1 MRFWQACLITLAL
14 GGLLAQAASCQWQET
29 RITGDGASPYTP
41 KTWGGVVY
49 WTDSRDY
56 QTGYVDIRKWESGTE
71 TVIRQLPWA
80 WGNDIEAIYQDDLVL
95 MRGISSSNWDLYR
108 WNAGTGVE
116 TAISTAPGK
125 QHNADIYQGTVVW
138 EDHRDPNLSE
148 IYIWDEAGG
157 ERVLSPSGY
166 NQTVPKIWGQGADM
180 RVTWQQEG
188 QYGPEIHSYTPSEG
202 TQLIGGGISPA
213 VYENK
218 IVWWTSAYYNP
229 YPIPFQPGYLFQWTP
244 AGGGV
249 LLAEHNYTAPFA
261 TTDIW
266 GDLIAVGLWDTGAF
280 SALIAWDPANGLTR
294 PDVGTGAAGR
304 FPSVYSNQI
313 AWVGNDINY
322 RSNIWLSTLVPEPAP
337 ILALSSFA
345 GGLLLIRLRKRR
357 YH

>member
-218 IVWWTSAYYNP
+218 IVWWTEVRYNP
-229 YPIPFQPGYLFQWTP
+229 FPIPKDPGYLFQWTP
-244 AGGGV
+244 NGGGV
-249 LLAEHNYTAPFA
+249 ILAEHDYYWEGYPTA
-261 TTDIW
+261 DMW
-266 GDLIAVGLWDTGAF
+266 GDLVVAGGV
-280 SALIAWDPANGLTR
+280 AWDPAHGFTY
-294 PDVGTGAAGR
+294 PGVSFA
-304 FPSVYSNQI
+304 SVYGNQVAGVRNSN
-313 AWVGNDINY
+313 VY
-322 RSNIWLSTLVPEPAP
+322 LETLIPEPSSL
-337 ILALSSFA
+337 LAFSSLA
-345 GGLLLIRLRKRR
+345 GGLLLIAVRKRR
-357 YH
+357 NH